1 MANSRSAVAPP
12 EANGLKNRA
21 NRDSRKSPGN
31 SRLIRSFSLETQ
43 WSQRPIVLKVRWA
56 GRASQKTEAISS
68 RGPHADALRA
78 DPGGEIGGYAPP
90 PGDAQPQRYTTRLRA
105 GGGVRR
111 FVLES
116 GAGRGSRG
124 RRPRRQRP
132 ASACAPRRRA

>member
-68 RGPHADALRA
+68 RGPHADPLRA
-78 DPGGEIGGYAPP
+78 DPGGEIGGGAPP
-90 PGDAQPQRYTTRLRA
+90 PRGGETPGHTTPPP
-105 GGGVRR
+105 GGGR
-111 FVLES
+111 
-116 GAGRGSRG
+116 GARLF
-124 RRPRRQRP
+124 PP
-132 ASACAPRRRA
+132 